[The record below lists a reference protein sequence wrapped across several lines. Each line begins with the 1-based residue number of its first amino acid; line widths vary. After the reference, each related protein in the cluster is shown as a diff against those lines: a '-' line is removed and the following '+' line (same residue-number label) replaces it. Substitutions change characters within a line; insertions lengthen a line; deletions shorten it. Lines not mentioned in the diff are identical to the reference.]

1 MAQIA
6 RPHNDFSGLPRSL
19 SQSSESHFVNKEF
32 MKNSLTMAVGTT
44 LLLCSGFALARS
56 GNMMNGGA
64 WGGGWMGGYGGI
76 WMPIL
81 IAVVVVALVV
91 WVVKQKK

>member
-1 MAQIA
+1 
-6 RPHNDFSGLPRSL
+6 
-19 SQSSESHFVNKEF
+19 
-32 MKNSLTMAVGTT
+32 MKNSLAMAIGMT
-44 LLLCSGFALARS
+44 LLLFSGVALAQG

-64 WGGGWMGGYGGI
+64 WGSGWMGGYGGI

-81 IAVVVVALVV
+81 LVVAVVALVV